1 MKPYKSY
8 FIGINLK
15 QPLFLIALCLSI
27 FSGQLLAQTDY
38 GDIQNWA
45 AHPWKHDP
53 SDSLPKALQANY
65 ALDSSVDVFFIH
77 PTSYIQ
83 KTFDQW
89 NASLQDSL
97 LNKKTD
103 ESSILYQASVF
114 NASCRVFAP
123 RYRQANLKAFY
134 LDSLTAK
141 PYFDTAYADIQT
153 AFQYYLEHFNG
164 GRPII
169 IASHS
174 QGTLHAARLLKA
186 FFDGQNLNNKL
197 VCAYLIGLPVPI
209 NYFTHIKPCTN
220 EFATGCFVSWRT
232 YKDGYIP
239 ERVSQESFK
248 AVVVNPLTW
257 TMGDSIASA
266 DLNKGA
272 ILRNFNKIVP
282 HAVNAQVHGN
292 VLWSS
297 KPDVPGKIFFTQK
310 NYHIGDINLFYMNIR
325 ENVATRIRLFWK

>member
-1 MKPYKSY
+1 MKSY
-8 FIGINLK
+8 KCYFVEITIK
-15 QPLFLIALCLSI
+15 QSLLVLSLFLFL
-27 FSGQLLAQTDY
+27 FSNQLKAQTDY
-38 GDIQNWA
+38 ADLQNWA

-89 NASLQDSL
+89 NASLQDSI

-134 LDSLTAK
+134 IDSLTAK
-141 PYFDTAYADIQT
+141 PYFDTAYSDIQM
-153 AFQYYLEHFNG
+153 AFEYYLEHFNG

-174 QGTLHAARLLKA
+174 QGTLHAVRLLKA

-209 NYFTHIKPCTN
+209 NYFTSIKPCKD
-220 EFATGCFVSWRT
+220 EFSTGCFVSWRT
-232 YKDGYIP
+232 FKHGYIP
-239 ERVSQESFK
+239 EIVTKESFK

-257 TMGDSIASA
+257 TMGDSLAPA
-266 DLNKGA
+266 NLNKGA
-272 ILRNFNKIVP
+272 ILRNFNKVVTN
-282 HAVNAQVHGN
+282 AVDAQIHSN

-297 KPDVPGKIFFTQK
+297 KPNIPGKIFYNQK